1 MQYQKTIVREASHA
15 GTGLHTGCQTTVTFK
30 PAQPD
35 AGIIIIRKYDG
46 RSFRIP
52 VEVSS
57 FVEAPRRTTLGKHG
71 VKVHTVE
78 HILAA
83 VTGLGIDNL
92 EIEVTEDEVP
102 EIDGSAMPFVDILE
116 KAGIVE
122 QKKEKKYFRV
132 KKSVSVSDGSAML
145 TAVPLDKFRI
155 SFTIDY
161 NKPGLQ
167 AQFASFDIDR
177 DNFVREIAPARTFC
191 FEDEAKKL
199 QAEGLGKG
207 ANFTNT
213 MVISEKGVVNGN
225 PRFSNEFVR
234 HKILDLLGDLSLVG
248 KPILGHIIA
257 IRSGHSSN
265 IKLVKELRK
274 TTEIFSQEESET
286 VILNSEEIQKILP
299 HRYPF
304 IFVDRIIELEED
316 KRIVGIKNVTANE
329 QFFVGHFPQKAIMP
343 GVLVVEAMAQTAG
356 VLMLKKKDNRGKL
369 AYVMSIDKVRLRR
382 PIVPGDRLRL
392 EGEVCKLRKKTGKV
406 RGRTLV
412 GGKLAAEAEFL
423 FSVVDV

>member
-1 MQYQKTIVREASHA
+1 MQYQKTIAGEASHS
-15 GTGLHTGCQTTVTFK
+15 GTGLHTGCKTTVTFK
-30 PAQPD
+30 PALPD
-35 AGIIIIRKYDG
+35 AGITIIRKCGG

-57 FVEAPRRTTLGKHG
+57 FVDAPRRTTIGTDG

-92 EIEVTEDEVP
+92 EIEVSEDEVP
-102 EIDGSAMPFVDILE
+102 EIDGSAMPFVDIIE

-122 QKKEKKYFRV
+122 QNKEKKYFKV
-132 KKSVSVSDGSAML
+132 KKSVSVSEGNVML
-145 TAVPLDKFRI
+145 TAVPMDRFRI

-161 NKPGLQ
+161 DKPGLQ
-167 AQFASFDIDR
+167 VQFASFDINK
-177 DNFVREIAPARTFC
+177 DNFTREIAPARTFC
-191 FEDEAKKL
+191 FEDEAKEL
-199 QAEGLGKG
+199 QSQGLGKG

-213 MVISEKGVVNGN
+213 MVISEKGVVNGE
-225 PRFSNEFVR
+225 PRFKNEFVR

-265 IKLVKELRK
+265 IKLVRELKK
-274 TTEIFSQEESET
+274 TAEAFPQEENET
-286 VILNSEEIQKILP
+286 AIMDLEEIRKILP

-304 IFVDRIIELEED
+304 LFVDRIIELEED
-316 KRIVGIKNVTANE
+316 KRIVGIKSVSGNE
-329 QFFVGHFPQKAIMP
+329 HFFEGHFPQKAIMP

-356 VLMLKKKDNRGKL
+356 VLMLRKKDNRGKL

-392 EGEVCKLRKKTGKV
+392 ECEVCKLRKKTGKV
-406 RGRTLV
+406 RSRTLV
-412 GGKLAAEAEFL
+412 GGKLAAEAEFV